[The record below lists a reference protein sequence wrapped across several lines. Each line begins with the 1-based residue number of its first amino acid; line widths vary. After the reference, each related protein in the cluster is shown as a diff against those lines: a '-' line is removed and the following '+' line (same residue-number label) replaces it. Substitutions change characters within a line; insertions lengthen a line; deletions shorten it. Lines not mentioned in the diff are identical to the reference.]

1 MNFWLERNM
10 AIVNNWRVFFQTV
23 HFCLLLENVDGHNL
37 DGQKRFLRCFEAS
50 GNEQMM
56 NISFWMIKNVW
67 SEWPAATRWPVYR
80 QFLWFCFDGS
90 DWTVQS
96 KVRRVFVCL
105 FHQKTECSFLSFFL
119 SFFSRPISHFV
130 RHRRPL
136 SFYYILFQHLFMCP
150 LFLPPSICQFTRH
163 THTHTRT
170 AFVNRRVPENVIK
183 EIKRRKKWWII
194 YIRGRLICRALKSS
208 PTGFVRSERE
218 GTLAYSY

>member
-1 MNFWLERNM
+1 MSGRNG
-10 AIVNNWRVFFQTV
+10 QQPP
-23 HFCLLLENVDGHNL
+23 
-37 DGQKRFLRCFEAS
+37 DGQFIDNFFDFAS
-50 GNEQMM
+50 MVPIGPSSQ
-56 NISFWMIKNVW
+56 
-67 SEWPAATRWPVYR
+67 
-80 QFLWFCFDGS
+80 
-90 DWTVQS
+90 

-183 EIKRRKKWWII
+183 EIKRRKK
-194 YIRGRLICRALKSS
+194 
-208 PTGFVRSERE
+208 
-218 GTLAYSY
+218 